1 LTQEPAAKSS
11 SPGGLTPAE
20 IDAAVRG
27 LTPEHIRDVAAA
39 LRRHLPRLPLQHSQS
54 LSHKVGTHVYLKA
67 ESFMP
72 TRTFKVRGALNR
84 ILNLSPA
91 ERAAG
96 VISASAGNHGQGV
109 AYGALLFGIPAT
121 VVVPERANQ
130 AKVDAMRR
138 LGAKVI
144 SAGRNYNAAYDEA
157 MRLHHLGHA
166 TYVHAFDDPDVVA
179 GQGTVGLEIHEDEPE
194 LDTVMVPIGGGGLI
208 SGVAAYL
215 KQVKPSIRVIGVQP
229 RGAPSMRLS
238 LDAGEP
244 VVVSAVRTIA
254 DGLATMRPGDLTFA
268 LVQRYVDDVV
278 LVGEEEILRAI
289 RVLFEWEHV
298 LAEPAG
304 AAALAGLLHRYNP
317 GHGERVAVV
326 ISGANVTTET
336 LERALATR

>member
-1 LTQEPAAKSS
+1 
-11 SPGGLTPAE
+11 
-20 IDAAVRG
+20 
-27 LTPEHIRDVAAA
+27 
-39 LRRHLPRLPLQHSQS
+39 
-54 LSHKVGTHVYLKA
+54 
-67 ESFMP
+67 
-72 TRTFKVRGALNR
+72 
-84 ILNLSPA
+84 
-91 ERAAG
+91 
-96 VISASAGNHGQGV
+96 
-109 AYGALLFGIPAT
+109 
-121 VVVPERANQ
+121 
-130 AKVDAMRR
+130 
-138 LGAKVI
+138 
-144 SAGRNYNAAYDEA
+144 
-157 MRLHHLGHA
+157 
-166 TYVHAFDDPDVVA
+166 VVA